1 MEIKLPTLKEWNSM
15 IERTG
20 LDRAVA
26 LDKYENQV
34 VQLEGYFVKLGRD
47 KKTGMHNI
55 HALISDIYFND
66 TYDGIGHKISHMWL
80 NKACIYFSND
90 ICYYNPIWFQIK
102 EKDYI
107 QVRGIVKRYYDNK
120 NKAYK
125 NTLVNVVVL
134 AVNGIR
140 IAT

>member
-1 MEIKLPTLKEWNSM
+1 MEFKLPTCEEWNSM
-15 IERTG
+15 IEKTG

-34 VQLEGYFVKLGRD
+34 VELEGYFVKLGRD
-47 KKTGMHNI
+47 KKTGMEKI

-66 TYDGIGHKISHMWL
+66 TDDGISYKISHMWL
-80 NKACIYFSND
+80 NKAGIYFWNGVY
-90 ICYYNPIWFQIK
+90 YYNPIWFQLK
-102 EKDYI
+102 ENDYV
-107 QVRGIVKRYYDNK
+107 QLRGIVQRYYDNK

-125 NTLVNVVVL
+125 TTLVSVVVL

-140 IAT
+140 IAA